1 MERIFKFISPNS
13 FKLNTEQRNFINL
26 TLLYCVLWTWFAFS
40 HQLIRNS
47 TGCVCVPEQLC
58 YMFPLSLAVHQHLPP
73 AFRLCFRAQYSRT
86 AGVIRLRVFAVIT
99 ESSATAASENLWSVD
114 FRPSSAHNDGLF
126 MKFGEIW
133 SGVNTE
139 CFILKLTLFSDTTDQ
154 DTCFHVVS
162 VSDFLSCLTCSALNC
177 CVVFH
182 LHHQWQKHKPCISAT
197 DGSGSPEQRRGGNT
211 TQPQPLEA
219 HTLTRI
225 ETYQLHCRSG
235 AETQHTCIWWN
246 LGASLHSVD

>member
-1 MERIFKFISPNS
+1 MICILSPVNPE
-13 FKLNTEQRNFINL
+13 FHWM
-26 TLLYCVLWTWFAFS
+26 CV
-40 HQLIRNS
+40 H
-47 TGCVCVPEQLC
+47 
-58 YMFPLSLAVHQHLPP
+58 
-73 AFRLCFRAQYSRT
+73 SRT
-86 AGVIRLRVFAVIT
+86 ALLHVSFEPRRPSTPTACVQVVFQSAVQPDSWSHKTTSFHSNFRI
-99 ESSATAASENLWSVD
+99 ECDRGLWNLWSVD

-182 LHHQWQKHKPCISAT
+182 LHHHWQKHKPCVSAA

-225 ETYQLHCRSG
+225 EMYQLHCCSG
-235 AETQHTCIWWN
+235 AETQHTCIQWN